1 MSPAPL
7 KALIVTRNLP
17 PLQGGIERL
26 VWHVIAE
33 LREDFQVHT
42 IGPTGCASL
51 LPENVTASEAPLKPL
66 PIFLVRAAWL
76 AMTRVLRARPS
87 LVFSGSGLT
96 APIAWLAARFAGAT
110 SVVYLYGLDIK
121 VEHPVYRLLWLP
133 FFRHFDRVLVISNYT
148 RSLAL
153 ESGISPNRIQ
163 VLHPGVAL
171 PDLARAPDH
180 RNEFRERYKLGDRP
194 IMLYVG
200 RINVRKGLS
209 VFARHILPAIN
220 RAIPEARLVVIGDE
234 PHNALRN
241 TPGERAKVEQALS
254 ELGLTQIVE
263 FLGPQDDETLSMA
276 YMAADVMVFPVQDIP
291 GDIEG
296 FGMVAIEAAAHNLP
310 TVAFAVGGVPDAVR
324 DGVSGALVARGDNE
338 SFARATIKFLDPR
351 SGLRTDSRQF
361 AESFCW
367 QKFGQ
372 RLRSILNTILH

>member
-7 KALIVTRNLP
+7 KALVITRNLP

-26 VWHVIAE
+26 VWHILAE

-76 AMTRVLRARPS
+76 AITRVLRVRPN

-171 PDLARAPDH
+171 PDLARAQDQ
-180 RNEFRERYKLGDRP
+180 RNEFRERFKLGDRP
-194 IMLYVG
+194 MMLYVG

-209 VFARHILPAIN
+209 VFARHILPAIIH
-220 RAIPEARLVVIGDE
+220 ATPEARLVVIGDE
-234 PHNALRN
+234 PRNALRN
-241 TPGERAKVEQALS
+241 TPGEWAKVERALT
-254 ELGLTQIVE
+254 ELGLTHIVE

-310 TVAFAVGGVPDAVR
+310 TVAFAVGGVPDAVS
-324 DGVSGALVARGDNE
+324 DGVSGALVAPGDNE
-338 SFARATIKFLDPR
+338 SFASATIKFLDSR

-367 QKFGQ
+367 RIFGQ
-372 RLRSILNTILH
+372 RLRSILKATLL

>member
-1 MSPAPL
+1 
-7 KALIVTRNLP
+7 
-17 PLQGGIERL
+17 
-26 VWHVIAE
+26 
-33 LREDFQVHT
+33 
-42 IGPTGCASL
+42 
-51 LPENVTASEAPLKPL
+51 
-66 PIFLVRAAWL
+66 
-76 AMTRVLRARPS
+76 MTRVLRARPS

-163 VLHPGVAL
+163 ILHPGVAL
-171 PDLARAPDH
+171 PDLARAQDQ
-180 RNEFRERYKLGDRP
+180 RIEFRERFKLGDRP
-194 IMLYVG
+194 MMLYVG

-209 VFARHILPAIN
+209 VFARHILPTIIHAT
-220 RAIPEARLVVIGDE
+220 PEARLVVIGDE
-234 PHNALRN
+234 PRNALRN
-241 TPGERAKVEQALS
+241 TPGEWAKVERTLT
-254 ELGLTQIVE
+254 ELGLTHIVE

-310 TVAFAVGGVPDAVR
+310 TVAFAVGGVPDAVS
-324 DGVSGALVARGDNE
+324 DGVSGALVAPGDNE

-351 SGLRTDSRQF
+351 SGLRTDSRKF

-367 QKFGQ
+367 QTFGQ
-372 RLRSILNTILH
+372 RLRSILNSTPP